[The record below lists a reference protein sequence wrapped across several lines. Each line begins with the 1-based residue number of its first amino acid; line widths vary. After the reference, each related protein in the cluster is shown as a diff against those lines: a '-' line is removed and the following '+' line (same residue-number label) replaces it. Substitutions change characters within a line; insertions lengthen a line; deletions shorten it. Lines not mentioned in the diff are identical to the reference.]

1 MSLPA
6 SVTRR
11 IEQLKHQHETPL
23 CAYVYDL
30 PALERHVKAMR
41 QVLPENCEL
50 FYAAKAN
57 PETPVLKTL
66 ARGWTVSRQ
75 PRGAN

>member
-6 SVTRR
+6 SVTQR
-11 IEQLKHQHETPL
+11 IEQLKTEHDAPL

-41 QVLPENCEL
+41 QVLPENREL

-57 PETPVLKTL
+57 P
-66 ARGWTVSRQ
+66 
-75 PRGAN
+75 